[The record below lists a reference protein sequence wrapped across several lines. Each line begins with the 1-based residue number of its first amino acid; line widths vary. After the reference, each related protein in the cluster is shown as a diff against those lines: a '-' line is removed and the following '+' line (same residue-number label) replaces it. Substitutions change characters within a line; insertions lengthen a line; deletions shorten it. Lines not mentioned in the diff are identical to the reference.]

1 MITTGL
7 AAGRESRRWYYFAG
21 VRAAIQLADEGR
33 DLGDRVLLN
42 LAWGIRPWLTEY
54 LAPEFVVLVEANG
67 RTQGRTTLN
76 GQTVDASGGQVLS
89 LAPAV
94 MLSYRNVMLKGG
106 VDVPIWE
113 SLNDPNESADVKILA
128 ALELHW

>member
-1 MITTGL
+1 M
-7 AAGRESRRWYYFAG
+7 
-21 VRAAIQLADEGR
+21 
-33 DLGDRVLLN
+33 
-42 LAWGIRPWLTEY
+42 
-54 LAPEFVVLVEANG
+54 LVEANG

-76 GQTVDASGGQVLS
+76 GQTVNASGGQVLS

-113 SLNDPNESADVKILA
+113 RANDPNESADVTILA